1 MSTSDHAQLWEKGK
15 SWSTLPWFVNALS
28 MITLTVY
35 YCILA
40 PRDVCIRLLPD
51 KNKFFTGSIELNI
64 DGEWGSICYNH
75 WTNEDARVAC
85 KQLGFPYTGNL

>member
-1 MSTSDHAQLWEKGK
+1 
-15 SWSTLPWFVNALS
+15 
-28 MITLTVY
+28 MITVTVY

-40 PRDVCIRLLPD
+40 PRDVSIRLLPD
-51 KNKFFTGSIELNI
+51 KNNFLTVLIEMII
-64 DGEWGSICYNH
+64 DSEWGSISCYTH